1 MKKIR
6 EYALTTL
13 GIILT
18 AIGLEYFLFPN
29 DIAAGGVSGIALVI
43 NGITGWNIS
52 IMVFILNIILFIVAF
67 VVLGK
72 GFGGKSLY
80 ATVILSVVMEII
92 EKVFNPVMLTENMFL
107 ASFFGSALLAMGSA
121 IVFHQGAST
130 GGTSILAAIISKFTP
145 LGVGTALLL
154 NDSIICLLAINVF
167 GIDKGLFGFF
177 SLILIGLLID
187 KFIDGF
193 NTCKQVFIITSK
205 ADMVVNFINKDI
217 NRMYDKDLMKAKSE
231 YTKDF
236 FRCCNELS
244 LSPQSRAKLGNIN
257 LQAEQEK
264 QDPLLQVL
272 ALTTLT
278 MDTVVWE

>member
-13 GIILT
+13 GIVLT

-154 NDSIICLLAINVF
+154 NDSIICILAINVF
-167 GIDKGLFGFF
+167 GIDRGLFGFF

-217 NRMYDKDLMKAKSE
+217 NRGCTVLNGKGGYTYSE
-231 YTKDF
+231 VNIVYTV
-236 FRCCNELS
+236 LS
-244 LSPQSRAKLGNIN
+244 NNQFITLKNFIKENNPEAFITVNDSKEVLGLGFNDN
-257 LQAEQEK
+257 Y
-264 QDPLLQVL
+264 
-272 ALTTLT
+272 
-278 MDTVVWE
+278 

>member
-13 GIILT
+13 GIVLT

-43 NGITGWNIS
+43 NGVTGWNIS
-52 IMVFILNIILFIVAF
+52 IMVFILNIILFILAF

-130 GGTSILAAIISKFTP
+130 GGTSILAAIISKFTS
-145 LGVGTALLL
+145 LGVGTSLLL

-205 ADMVVNFINKDI
+205 AEMVVNFINKDI
-217 NRMYDKDLMKAKSE
+217 DRGCTVLNGKGGYTDSEVKIVYTVLSSNQFITLKSFIKE
-231 YTKDF
+231 NNPEAFITVNDSK
-236 FRCCNELS
+236 EV
-244 LSPQSRAKLGNIN
+244 LGLGFNN
-257 LQAEQEK
+257 
-264 QDPLLQVL
+264 DY
-272 ALTTLT
+272 
-278 MDTVVWE
+278 

>member
-13 GIILT
+13 GIVLT
-18 AIGLEYFLFPN
+18 AIALEYFFFPN

-43 NGITGWNIS
+43 NGVTGWNIS
-52 IMVFILNIILFIVAF
+52 IMVFILNIILFILAF
-67 VVLGK
+67 LVLGK
-72 GFGGKSLY
+72 GFGGKSIY
-80 ATVILSVVMEII
+80 ATIMLSVVMELI
-92 EKVFNPVMLTENMFL
+92 EKVFNPGMLTDNMFL

-130 GGTSILAAIISKFTP
+130 GGTSILAAIISKFTS
-145 LGVGTALLL
+145 LGVGTSLLL

-205 ADMVVNFINKDI
+205 SEMVVNFINKDI
-217 NRMYDKDLMKAKSE
+217 NRGCTVLNGKGGYTDSEVKIVYTVLSSNQFITLKSFIKE
-231 YTKDF
+231 NNPEAFITVNDSK
-236 FRCCNELS
+236 EV
-244 LSPQSRAKLGNIN
+244 LGLGFNSN
-257 LQAEQEK
+257 Y
-264 QDPLLQVL
+264 
-272 ALTTLT
+272 
-278 MDTVVWE
+278 

>member
-107 ASFFGSALLAMGSA
+107 ASFFGSALLAMGAA

-217 NRMYDKDLMKAKSE
+217 NRGCTVLNGKGGYTYSE
-231 YTKDF
+231 VNIVYTV
-236 FRCCNELS
+236 LS
-244 LSPQSRAKLGNIN
+244 NNQFITLKNFIKENNPEAFITVNDSKEVLGLGFNN
-257 LQAEQEK
+257 
-264 QDPLLQVL
+264 DY
-272 ALTTLT
+272 
-278 MDTVVWE
+278 

>member
-1 MKKIR
+1 MKKIK

-13 GIILT
+13 GIVLT
-18 AIGLEYFLFPN
+18 AIALEYFFFPN

-43 NGITGWNIS
+43 NGVTGWNIS
-52 IMVFILNIILFIVAF
+52 IMVFILNIILFIIAF

-72 GFGGKSLY
+72 GFGGKSIY
-80 ATVILSVVMEII
+80 ATVMLSVVMEII
-92 EKVFNPVMLTENMFL
+92 ERVFSPGILTDNMFL

-121 IVFHQGAST
+121 IVFHQGSST
-130 GGTSILAAIISKFTP
+130 GGTSILAAIISKFTS
-145 LGVGTALLL
+145 LGVGTSLLL

-205 ADMVVNFINKDI
+205 AEMVVNFINKDI
-217 NRMYDKDLMKAKSE
+217 DRGCTVLNGKGGYTDSEVKIVYTVLSSNQFITLKSFIKE
-231 YTKDF
+231 NNPEAFITVNDSK
-236 FRCCNELS
+236 EV
-244 LSPQSRAKLGNIN
+244 LGLGFNN
-257 LQAEQEK
+257 
-264 QDPLLQVL
+264 DY
-272 ALTTLT
+272 
-278 MDTVVWE
+278 

>member
-13 GIILT
+13 GIVLT
-18 AIGLEYFLFPN
+18 AIALEYFFFPN

-43 NGITGWNIS
+43 NGVTGWNIS
-52 IMVFILNIILFIVAF
+52 IMVFILNIILFILAF
-67 VVLGK
+67 LVLGK
-72 GFGGKSLY
+72 GFGGKSIY
-80 ATVILSVVMEII
+80 ATIMLSVVMELI
-92 EKVFNPVMLTENMFL
+92 EKVFNPGMLTDNMFL

-130 GGTSILAAIISKFTP
+130 GGTSILAAIISKFTS
-145 LGVGTALLL
+145 LGVGTSLLL

-205 ADMVVNFINKDI
+205 AEMVVNFINKDI
-217 NRMYDKDLMKAKSE
+217 NRGCTVLNGKGGYTDSEVKIVYTVLSSNQFITLKSFIKE
-231 YTKDF
+231 NNPEAFITVNDSK
-236 FRCCNELS
+236 EV
-244 LSPQSRAKLGNIN
+244 LGLGFNSN
-257 LQAEQEK
+257 Y
-264 QDPLLQVL
+264 
-272 ALTTLT
+272 
-278 MDTVVWE
+278 

>member
-1 MKKIR
+1 MKKIK

-13 GIILT
+13 GIVLT
-18 AIGLEYFLFPN
+18 AIALEYFFFPN

-43 NGITGWNIS
+43 NGVTGWNIS
-52 IMVFILNIILFIVAF
+52 IMVFILNIILFILAF

-72 GFGGKSLY
+72 GFGGKSIY
-80 ATVILSVVMEII
+80 ATVMLSVVMEII
-92 EKVFNPVMLTENMFL
+92 ERVFSPGILTDNMFL

-130 GGTSILAAIISKFTP
+130 GGTSILAAIISKFTS
-145 LGVGTALLL
+145 LGVGTSLLL

-205 ADMVVNFINKDI
+205 AEMVVNFINKDI
-217 NRMYDKDLMKAKSE
+217 NRGCTVLNGKGGYTDSEVKIVYTVLSSNQFITLKSFIKE
-231 YTKDF
+231 NNQEAFITVNDSK
-236 FRCCNELS
+236 EV
-244 LSPQSRAKLGNIN
+244 LGLGFNN
-257 LQAEQEK
+257 
-264 QDPLLQVL
+264 DY
-272 ALTTLT
+272 
-278 MDTVVWE
+278 

>member
-1 MKKIR
+1 MKKIS

-13 GIILT
+13 GIVLT

-217 NRMYDKDLMKAKSE
+217 NRGCTVLNGKGGYTYSE
-231 YTKDF
+231 VNIVYTV
-236 FRCCNELS
+236 LS
-244 LSPQSRAKLGNIN
+244 NNQFITLKNFIKENNPEAFITVNDSKEVLGLGFNDN
-257 LQAEQEK
+257 Y
-264 QDPLLQVL
+264 
-272 ALTTLT
+272 
-278 MDTVVWE
+278 

>member
-107 ASFFGSALLAMGSA
+107 ASFFGSALLAMGAA

-217 NRMYDKDLMKAKSE
+217 NRGCTVLNGKGGYTYSE
-231 YTKDF
+231 VNIVYTV
-236 FRCCNELS
+236 LS
-244 LSPQSRAKLGNIN
+244 NNQFITLKNFIKENNPEAFITVNDSKEVLGLGFNDN
-257 LQAEQEK
+257 Y
-264 QDPLLQVL
+264 
-272 ALTTLT
+272 
-278 MDTVVWE
+278 

>member
-13 GIILT
+13 GIVLT

-52 IMVFILNIILFIVAF
+52 IMVFILNIILFILAF

-217 NRMYDKDLMKAKSE
+217 NRGCTVLNGKGGYTYSE
-231 YTKDF
+231 VNIVYTV
-236 FRCCNELS
+236 LS
-244 LSPQSRAKLGNIN
+244 NNQFITLKNFIKENNPEAFITVNDSKEVLGLGFNDN
-257 LQAEQEK
+257 Y
-264 QDPLLQVL
+264 
-272 ALTTLT
+272 
-278 MDTVVWE
+278 

>member
-13 GIILT
+13 GIVLT

-217 NRMYDKDLMKAKSE
+217 NRGCTVLNGKGGYTYSE
-231 YTKDF
+231 VNIVYTV
-236 FRCCNELS
+236 LS
-244 LSPQSRAKLGNIN
+244 NNQFITSKNFIKENNPEAFITVNDSKEVLGLGFNDN
-257 LQAEQEK
+257 Y
-264 QDPLLQVL
+264 
-272 ALTTLT
+272 
-278 MDTVVWE
+278 

>member
-1 MKKIR
+1 MKKIK

-13 GIILT
+13 GIVLT
-18 AIGLEYFLFPN
+18 AIALEYSFFPN

-43 NGITGWNIS
+43 NGVTGWNIS
-52 IMVFILNIILFIVAF
+52 IMVFILNIILFILAF

-72 GFGGKSLY
+72 GFGGKSIY
-80 ATVILSVVMEII
+80 ATVMLSVVMEII
-92 EKVFNPVMLTENMFL
+92 ERVFSPGILTDNMFL

-130 GGTSILAAIISKFTP
+130 GGTSILAAIISKFTS
-145 LGVGTALLL
+145 LGVGTSLLL

-205 ADMVVNFINKDI
+205 AEMVVNFINKDI
-217 NRMYDKDLMKAKSE
+217 NRGCTVLNGKGGYTDSEVKIVYTVLSSNQFITLKSFIKE
-231 YTKDF
+231 NNPEAFITVNDSK
-236 FRCCNELS
+236 EV
-244 LSPQSRAKLGNIN
+244 LGLGFNN
-257 LQAEQEK
+257 
-264 QDPLLQVL
+264 DY
-272 ALTTLT
+272 
-278 MDTVVWE
+278 

>member
-13 GIILT
+13 GIVLT

-217 NRMYDKDLMKAKSE
+217 NRGCTVLNGKGGYTYSE
-231 YTKDF
+231 VNIVY
-236 FRCCNELS
+236 NVLS
-244 LSPQSRAKLGNIN
+244 NNQFITLKNFIKENNPEAFITVNDSKEVLGLGFNDN
-257 LQAEQEK
+257 Y
-264 QDPLLQVL
+264 
-272 ALTTLT
+272 
-278 MDTVVWE
+278 

>member
-13 GIILT
+13 GIVLT

-217 NRMYDKDLMKAKSE
+217 NRGCTVLNGKGGYTYSE
-231 YTKDF
+231 VNIVYTV
-236 FRCCNELS
+236 LS
-244 LSPQSRAKLGNIN
+244 NNQFITLKNFIKENNPEALITVNDSKEVLGLGFNDN
-257 LQAEQEK
+257 Y
-264 QDPLLQVL
+264 
-272 ALTTLT
+272 
-278 MDTVVWE
+278 

>member
-1 MKKIR
+1 MKKIK

-13 GIILT
+13 GIVLT
-18 AIGLEYFLFPN
+18 AIALEYFFFPN

-43 NGITGWNIS
+43 NGVTGWNIS

-205 ADMVVNFINKDI
+205 AEMVVNFINKDI
-217 NRMYDKDLMKAKSE
+217 DRGCTVLNGKGGYTDSEVKIVYTVLSSNQFITLKSFIKE
-231 YTKDF
+231 NNPEAFITVNDSK
-236 FRCCNELS
+236 EV
-244 LSPQSRAKLGNIN
+244 LGLGFNN
-257 LQAEQEK
+257 
-264 QDPLLQVL
+264 DY
-272 ALTTLT
+272 
-278 MDTVVWE
+278 

>member
-13 GIILT
+13 GIVLT

-217 NRMYDKDLMKAKSE
+217 NRGCTVLNGKGGYTYSE
-231 YTKDF
+231 VNIVYTV
-236 FRCCNELS
+236 LS
-244 LSPQSRAKLGNIN
+244 NNQFITLKNFIKENNPEAFITVNDSKVVLGLGFNDN
-257 LQAEQEK
+257 Y
-264 QDPLLQVL
+264 
-272 ALTTLT
+272 
-278 MDTVVWE
+278 

>member
-13 GIILT
+13 GIVLT

-217 NRMYDKDLMKAKSE
+217 NRGCTVLNGKGGYTYSE
-231 YTKDF
+231 VNIVYTV
-236 FRCCNELS
+236 LS
-244 LSPQSRAKLGNIN
+244 NNQFITLKNFIKENNPEAFITVNDSKEVLGLGFNN
-257 LQAEQEK
+257 
-264 QDPLLQVL
+264 DY
-272 ALTTLT
+272 
-278 MDTVVWE
+278 

>member
-1 MKKIR
+1 MKKIK

-13 GIILT
+13 GIVLT
-18 AIGLEYFLFPN
+18 AIALEYFFFPN

-43 NGITGWNIS
+43 NGVTGWNIS
-52 IMVFILNIILFIVAF
+52 IMVFILNIILFILAF

-72 GFGGKSLY
+72 GFGGKSIY
-80 ATVILSVVMEII
+80 ATVMLSVVMEII
-92 EKVFNPVMLTENMFL
+92 ERVFSPGILTDNMFL

-121 IVFHQGAST
+121 IVFNQGAST
-130 GGTSILAAIISKFTP
+130 GGTSILAAIISKFTS
-145 LGVGTALLL
+145 LGVGTSLLL

-205 ADMVVNFINKDI
+205 AEMVVNFINKDI
-217 NRMYDKDLMKAKSE
+217 DRGCTVLNGKGGYTDSEVKIVYTVLSSNQFITLKSFIKE
-231 YTKDF
+231 NNPEAFITVNDSK
-236 FRCCNELS
+236 EV
-244 LSPQSRAKLGNIN
+244 LGLGFNN
-257 LQAEQEK
+257 
-264 QDPLLQVL
+264 DY
-272 ALTTLT
+272 
-278 MDTVVWE
+278 

>member
-13 GIILT
+13 GIVLT

-205 ADMVVNFINKDI
+205 AEMVVNSINKDI
-217 NRMYDKDLMKAKSE
+217 DRGCTVLNGKGGYTDSEVKIVYTVLSSNQFITLKSFIKE
-231 YTKDF
+231 NNPEAFITVNDSK
-236 FRCCNELS
+236 EV
-244 LSPQSRAKLGNIN
+244 LGLGFNN
-257 LQAEQEK
+257 
-264 QDPLLQVL
+264 DY
-272 ALTTLT
+272 
-278 MDTVVWE
+278 

>member
-217 NRMYDKDLMKAKSE
+217 NRGCTVLNGKGGYTDSEVKIVYTVLSSNQFITLKSFIKE
-231 YTKDF
+231 NNPEAFITVNDSK
-236 FRCCNELS
+236 EV
-244 LSPQSRAKLGNIN
+244 LGLGFNN
-257 LQAEQEK
+257 
-264 QDPLLQVL
+264 DY
-272 ALTTLT
+272 
-278 MDTVVWE
+278 

>member
-1 MKKIR
+1 MKKIK

-13 GIILT
+13 GIVLT
-18 AIGLEYFLFPN
+18 AIALEYFFFPN

-43 NGITGWNIS
+43 NGVTGWNIS
-52 IMVFILNIILFIVAF
+52 IMVFILNIILFILAF

-72 GFGGKSLY
+72 GFGGKSIY
-80 ATVILSVVMEII
+80 ATVMLSVVMEII
-92 EKVFNPVMLTENMFL
+92 ERVFSPGILTDNMFL

-130 GGTSILAAIISKFTP
+130 GGTSILAAIISKFTS
-145 LGVGTALLL
+145 LGVGTSLLL

-217 NRMYDKDLMKAKSE
+217 NRGCTVLNGKGGYTYSE
-231 YTKDF
+231 VNIVYTV
-236 FRCCNELS
+236 LS
-244 LSPQSRAKLGNIN
+244 NNQFITLKNFIKENNPEAFITVNDSKEVLGLGFNDN
-257 LQAEQEK
+257 Y
-264 QDPLLQVL
+264 
-272 ALTTLT
+272 
-278 MDTVVWE
+278 

>member
-13 GIILT
+13 GIVLT

-92 EKVFNPVMLTENMFL
+92 EKVFNPVMLTDNMFL

-217 NRMYDKDLMKAKSE
+217 NRGCTVLNGKGGYTYSE
-231 YTKDF
+231 VNIVYTV
-236 FRCCNELS
+236 LS
-244 LSPQSRAKLGNIN
+244 NNQFITLKNFIKENNPEAFITVNDSKEVLGLGFNDN
-257 LQAEQEK
+257 Y
-264 QDPLLQVL
+264 
-272 ALTTLT
+272 
-278 MDTVVWE
+278 

>member
-6 EYALTTL
+6 EYSLTTL
-13 GIILT
+13 GIVLT

-217 NRMYDKDLMKAKSE
+217 NRGCTVLNGKGGYTYSE
-231 YTKDF
+231 VNIVYTV
-236 FRCCNELS
+236 LS
-244 LSPQSRAKLGNIN
+244 NNQFITLKNFIKENNPEAFITVNDSKEVLGLGFNDN
-257 LQAEQEK
+257 Y
-264 QDPLLQVL
+264 
-272 ALTTLT
+272 
-278 MDTVVWE
+278 

>member
-13 GIILT
+13 GIVLT

-130 GGTSILAAIISKFTP
+130 GGTSILAAIIIKFTP

-217 NRMYDKDLMKAKSE
+217 NRGCTVLNGKGGYTYSE
-231 YTKDF
+231 VNIVYTV
-236 FRCCNELS
+236 LS
-244 LSPQSRAKLGNIN
+244 NNQFITLKNFIKENNPEAFITVNDSKEVLGLGFNDN
-257 LQAEQEK
+257 Y
-264 QDPLLQVL
+264 
-272 ALTTLT
+272 
-278 MDTVVWE
+278 

>member
-1 MKKIR
+1 MKKIK

-13 GIILT
+13 GIVLT
-18 AIGLEYFLFPN
+18 AIALEYFFFPN

-43 NGITGWNIS
+43 NGVTGWNIS
-52 IMVFILNIILFIVAF
+52 IMVFILNIILFILAF

-72 GFGGKSLY
+72 GFGGKSIY
-80 ATVILSVVMEII
+80 ATVMLSVVMEII
-92 EKVFNPVMLTENMFL
+92 ERVFSPGILTDNMFL

-130 GGTSILAAIISKFTP
+130 GGTSILAAIISKFTS
-145 LGVGTALLL
+145 LAVGTSLLL

-205 ADMVVNFINKDI
+205 AEMVVNFINKDI
-217 NRMYDKDLMKAKSE
+217 NRGCTVLNGKGGYTDSEVKIVYTVLSSNQFITLKSFIKE
-231 YTKDF
+231 NNPEAFITVNDSK
-236 FRCCNELS
+236 EV
-244 LSPQSRAKLGNIN
+244 LGLGFNN
-257 LQAEQEK
+257 
-264 QDPLLQVL
+264 DY
-272 ALTTLT
+272 
-278 MDTVVWE
+278 

>member
-13 GIILT
+13 GIVLT

-167 GIDKGLFGFF
+167 GIDRGLFGFF

-217 NRMYDKDLMKAKSE
+217 NRGCTVLNGKGGYTYSE
-231 YTKDF
+231 VNIVYTV
-236 FRCCNELS
+236 LS
-244 LSPQSRAKLGNIN
+244 NNQFITLKNFIKENNPEAFITVNDSKEVLGLGFNDN
-257 LQAEQEK
+257 Y
-264 QDPLLQVL
+264 
-272 ALTTLT
+272 
-278 MDTVVWE
+278 

>member
-1 MKKIR
+1 MKKIK

-13 GIILT
+13 GIVLT
-18 AIGLEYFLFPN
+18 AIALEYFFFPN

-43 NGITGWNIS
+43 NGVTGWNIS
-52 IMVFILNIILFIVAF
+52 IMVFILNIILFILAF

-72 GFGGKSLY
+72 GFGGKSIY
-80 ATVILSVVMEII
+80 ATVMLSVVMEII
-92 EKVFNPVMLTENMFL
+92 ERVFSPAILTDNMFL

-130 GGTSILAAIISKFTP
+130 GGTSILAAIISKFTS
-145 LGVGTALLL
+145 LGVGTSLLL

-205 ADMVVNFINKDI
+205 AEMVVNFINKDI
-217 NRMYDKDLMKAKSE
+217 NRGCTVLNGKGGYTDSEVKIVYTVLSSNQFITLKSFIKE
-231 YTKDF
+231 NNPEAFITVNDSK
-236 FRCCNELS
+236 EV
-244 LSPQSRAKLGNIN
+244 LGLGFNN
-257 LQAEQEK
+257 
-264 QDPLLQVL
+264 DY
-272 ALTTLT
+272 
-278 MDTVVWE
+278 